1 MTESAKAARP
11 ERGDDYATW
20 DAPYV
25 LGALDRAE
33 RLEYEA
39 HLQTC
44 STCRAA
50 VADLAVLP
58 GLLGRVDTDVAL
70 ALTDPTDPP
79 DFAAAAPIPPLEP
92 PADLLAP
99 PTTSSPR
106 PATSSPRPTISG
118 PRPTTS
124 SPRPTTS
131 SPRPA
136 TSSPRRAFGRGP
148 WPVVAAA
155 AAAVLIAVPA
165 TIAVTE
171 HRAPTVAEQV
181 VAERE
186 MTPVTATPV
195 AASVKVL
202 DVDGKATIEMSCR
215 YVGGDQ
221 GYQSEYELWMTDT
234 DGVPTRLIG
243 WPVAPGGALTLSST
257 TNTTPDRIRSLEI
270 KSPDGRT
277 LLTGAI

>member
-25 LGALDRAE
+25 LGALDRAQ

-44 STCRAA
+44 PTCRAA

-70 ALTDPTDPP
+70 ALTDPTDPS
-79 DFAAAAPIPPLEP
+79 DSTAAVPVPSLEP

-99 PTTSSPR
+99 PTTPS
-106 PATSSPRPTISG
+106 

-124 SPRPTTS
+124 SSRPTTS

-136 TSSPRRAFGRGP
+136 TSSSRPVTSSPRRAFGRGP
-148 WPVVAAA
+148 WPTVAAAAVAA
-155 AAAVLIAVPA
+155 AAAVLIAVPV

-171 HRAPTVAEQV
+171 HRTPTVAEQV

-202 DVDGKATIEMSCR
+202 DVGGKATVEMSCR
-215 YVGGDQ
+215 YVGGDE

-243 WPVAPGGALTLSST
+243 WPVTPGGALTLSST
-257 TNTTPDRIRSLEI
+257 TNTAPDRIRSLEI

>member
-25 LGALDRAE
+25 LGALDRAQ

-44 STCRAA
+44 PTCRAA

-70 ALTDPTDPP
+70 ALSDPTDPSNST
-79 DFAAAAPIPPLEP
+79 AAEPVPSLEP

-99 PTTSSPR
+99 P
-106 PATSSPRPTISG
+106 ATL
-118 PRPTTS
+118 
-124 SPRPTTS
+124 SPRPTTP

-148 WPVVAAA
+148 WPTVAAAAVAA
-155 AAAVLIAVPA
+155 AAAVLIAVPV

-202 DVDGKATIEMSCR
+202 DVGGKATVEMSCR
-215 YVGGDQ
+215 YVGGDE

-257 TNTTPDRIRSLEI
+257 TNTAPDRIRSLEI

>member
-79 DFAAAAPIPPLEP
+79 DFAAAAPIPLLEP

-99 PTTSSPR
+99 PTTSSPQ
-106 PATSSPRPTISG
+106 
-118 PRPTTS
+118 
-124 SPRPTTS
+124 
-131 SPRPA
+131 PA

-148 WPVVAAA
+148 WPVVAAAAAAA

-202 DVDGKATIEMSCR
+202 DVGGKATIEMSCR

-257 TNTTPDRIRSLEI
+257 TNTAPDRIRSLEI

>member
-99 PTTSSPR
+99 PT
-106 PATSSPRPTISG
+106 
-118 PRPTTS
+118 
-124 SPRPTTS
+124 
-131 SPRPA
+131 